1 MFIGGIW
8 AQERGKVHSM
18 LARITTQKFQSHNLA
33 NLIWEK
39 GDRQGRQMFDN
50 RFYLQR

>member
-18 LARITTQKFQSHNLA
+18 LARIITPKYQSHNLS

-39 GDRQGRQMFDN
+39 ERQMFDN
-50 RFYLQR
+50 RFYLKQ